1 MSERPS
7 FDELSAQER
16 RALLGKLLQQ
26 QRQKAQLSFAQ
37 ERLWFLQ
44 ELEPEN
50 AAQVVQ
56 AAVRL
61 AGALDL
67 TALRRSI
74 NEMLRRH
81 EALRAVY
88 VTRDGKPVQVI
99 VPLVELDV
107 SPVAV
112 GAVAEVAVAEARQ
125 PFDLAEGPLV
135 RARLLAVAPEE
146 HVLLFTVHH
155 IVSDGW
161 SMGVLVSELA
171 ALYEAFCQGWPVPL
185 AELPIQYADYAVWQR
200 DRLAGELLAGQLGY
214 WRDRLGGGPAAL
226 ELPADRPRPPVQSY
240 AGAAHTITLP
250 AGLAAQVRRFTQEH
264 RASLFMTA
272 LTAYTALLSRYTGQ
286 DDITVGTFI
295 ANRTRPETENLIGFF
310 VNTLVLRT
318 DTSGDPTF
326 AELLGRVRETCLG
339 GYAHQEIP
347 FELLLAELQPERDL
361 SRTPLFQ
368 TMLVVQ
374 NAPMPPLQ
382 LAGLQLDL
390 LPLPS
395 TRSNFDLTIWITEHG
410 DRLEATFDYNTD
422 LFDQPTIARLAGHW
436 QTLLAAGI
444 TDPSRHLSALPL
456 LTPAERHQLL
466 TGWNTPATT
475 PDGEATCLHQLFE
488 QQAGTAP
495 EAIAV
500 ISGTERLTYRQL
512 NWRANQLAHHLRA
525 LGVGP
530 DTPVA
535 LCLERSID
543 ALVATLAILKA
554 GGAYLPL
561 DPAYPAHRTGFM
573 LHDAAPPVLITR
585 QVLAARLPTG
595 PHTTICID
603 TDWPAIATQPTTNP
617 AATIH
622 PANLA
627 YIIYTSGST
636 GTPKGVLGLHGGMVN
651 CVRWLWRSYPFE
663 PEEVMAQRT
672 SLSFVDAVWETFAPL
687 LAGIPVAI
695 AADDVV
701 LDPERFIRFLADHHV
716 TRLVIVP
723 SLLRVLLNAAPDL
736 GSQLPELTH
745 WFSSGEALA
754 GDLLAQFTE
763 QVPGGN
769 LVNVY
774 GTSEVSA
781 NATHYEISTGT
792 PPVAATASA
801 PIGRPIRGAQVYLL
815 DRWLQPVPVG
825 VTGEICVGGK
835 GLARGYLNQAAMTRE
850 KFIPSP
856 FTDGGRLYR
865 TGDRG
870 RYRPD
875 GTIEYLGR
883 ADQQVK
889 IRGFRVELG
898 EPEAAMRSHPHVQDA
913 AVAVHEDGR
922 GGLVLAGYAVLAGD
936 ASLTAGELQDYLR
949 ARLPEYMVPA
959 ALVFMDSLPLTVTG
973 KLDRRALPLPGRDR
987 PSSGVPFVAPST
999 PTEEAL
1005 AEIFS
1010 GLLGL
1015 GRVGANDDF
1024 FALGGHSLVVIELLA
1039 KVRERFQVD
1048 FPMRILYETSTVA
1061 SLAAALESIRH
1072 AGISAAPSALDAV
1085 ADFEKEGVL
1094 DASIQPARA
1103 LPYTPEAEPGNVFVT
1118 GGTGFL
1124 GVHILYEVLRQ
1135 TKATVYCL
1143 VRAPDVEKGKLRIK
1157 EKMEASSLWDQRFSA
1172 RLVPVLGDLT
1182 KPLFGLS
1189 RERFDELAD
1198 TMGALYHSGAYV
1210 NFVFPYSALKA
1221 ANVRGTQEA
1230 IRLASHIRLK
1240 PLHHISLTDVALRR
1254 ADDGT
1259 WYIDE
1264 EPATEYPRGIFMSG
1278 YAQTKWVAERLI
1290 SIAQERGLPATIYR
1304 PGFIEGH
1311 SETGFCN
1318 TSSELCLTLKGC
1330 IKLGLAPDH
1339 DMSFDAAPVDYASK
1353 AVVYLSRQPESIGKI
1368 FNAVNTHPVPLH
1380 NVTDWISSL
1389 GYPLRRIPYDDWR
1402 REVIRVVATDPE
1414 HPLYPLLPYAVDEEI
1429 ARMPLA
1435 FPCDCTHTL
1444 TGLAGSGI
1452 SCPPIEPALLETCL
1466 KYMAEVGFLDQPQP
1480 RLGEESPVP
1489 S

>member
-1 MSERPS
+1 MSQTAATGGEHGAGASPAPS
-7 FDELSAQER
+7 GSYAFPA
-16 RALLGKLLQQ
+16 
-26 QRQKAQLSFAQ
+26 SFSQ
-37 ERLWFLQ
+37 ERLWILDQ
-44 ELEPEN
+44 LEADGSVYNMP
-50 AAQVVQ
+50 

-61 AGALDL
+61 RGSLDTAALGN
-67 TALRRSI
+67 ALNTI
-74 NEMLRRH
+74 VGRH
-81 EALRAVY
+81 EALRTIFSY
-88 VTRDGKPVQVI
+88 TDEQLFQVI

-171 ALYEAFCQGWPVPL
+171 ALYEAFCQGRPVPL

-573 LHDAAPPVLITR
+573 LDDAAPPVLITR

-636 GTPKGVLGLHGGMVN
+636 GTPKGVLIEHRSIVN
-651 CVRWLWRSYPFE
+651 YVEFAGQEFRIGPADRVLQFHSLTVDTHAEEIFPALSRGATLVIRPE
-663 PEEVMAQRT
+663 PMIDSATAFTRGCAELGITV
-672 SLSFVDAVWETFAPL
+672 VDLPTGYWHELT
-687 LAGIPVAI
+687 AGFDREQVTIPPSV
-695 AADDVV
+695 
-701 LDPERFIRFLADHHV
+701 
-716 TRLVIVP
+716 RLVII
-723 SLLRVLLNAAPDL
+723 AGEKA
-736 GSQLPELTH
+736 LPERLERWQHHVGERARLANTYGPTEATIVTTLCDLPG
-745 WFSSGEALA
+745 SGGL
-754 GDLLAQFTE
+754 
-763 QVPGGN
+763 
-769 LVNVY
+769 
-774 GTSEVSA
+774 
-781 NATHYEISTGT
+781 
-792 PPVAATASA
+792 PPRGREL
-801 PIGRPIRGAQVYLL
+801 PIGRPVGRVAAYVL
-815 DRWLQPVPVG
+815 DRHQQLLPAGVP
-825 VTGEICVGGK
+825 GELYAGGAAP
-835 GLARGYLNQAAMTRE
+835 ARGYLRRPALTAER
-850 KFIPSP
+850 FLPDP
-856 FTDGGRLYR
+856 FGPAPGARLYR
-865 TGDRG
+865 TGDIVRL
-870 RYRPD
+870 RPD
-875 GTIEYLGR
+875 GALEFIGR
-883 ADQQVK
+883 ADHQVK
-889 IRGFRVELG
+889 IRGFRIEPGEVEVALL
-898 EPEAAMRSHPHVQDA
+898 RHPGILDA
-913 AVAVHEDGR
+913 VVVAHDESPTGKR
-922 GGLVLAGYAVLAGD
+922 
-936 ASLTAGELQDYLR
+936 LTAYVVFEPGADQATISELRSFLGH
-949 ARLPEYMVPA
+949 
-959 ALVFMDSLPLTVTG
+959 SLPRYMIPATFVTLDQLPKTPGG
-973 KLDRRALPLPGRDR
+973 KIDRDALPLPGSAR
-987 PSSGVPFVAPST
+987 PRLGMEYVAPRNRA
-999 PTEEAL
+999 EHAL
-1005 AEIFS
+1005 AGMWS
-1010 GLLGL
+1010 DLLGL
-1015 GRVGANDDF
+1015 DQVGVHDDF
-1024 FALGGHSLVVIELLA
+1024 FELGGHSLLGVRLIFRVRKEFGIELPLFAVFQTPTIAGLA
-1039 KVRERFQVD
+1039 EGITRRVSELRGASVVD
-1048 FPMRILYETSTVA
+1048 ADDILQRIDDLPQEEVDLLLKEMLT
-1061 SLAAALESIRH
+1061 
-1072 AGISAAPSALDAV
+1072 
-1085 ADFEKEGVL
+1085 EKE
-1094 DASIQPARA
+1094 AS
-1103 LPYTPEAEPGNVFVT
+1103 
-1118 GGTGFL
+1118 
-1124 GVHILYEVLRQ
+1124 
-1135 TKATVYCL
+1135 
-1143 VRAPDVEKGKLRIK
+1143 
-1157 EKMEASSLWDQRFSA
+1157 
-1172 RLVPVLGDLT
+1172 
-1182 KPLFGLS
+1182 
-1189 RERFDELAD
+1189 DE
-1198 TMGALYHSGAYV
+1198 
-1210 NFVFPYSALKA
+1210 
-1221 ANVRGTQEA
+1221 
-1230 IRLASHIRLK
+1230 
-1240 PLHHISLTDVALRR
+1240 
-1254 ADDGT
+1254 
-1259 WYIDE
+1259 
-1264 EPATEYPRGIFMSG
+1264 
-1278 YAQTKWVAERLI
+1278 
-1290 SIAQERGLPATIYR
+1290 
-1304 PGFIEGH
+1304 
-1311 SETGFCN
+1311 
-1318 TSSELCLTLKGC
+1318 
-1330 IKLGLAPDH
+1330 
-1339 DMSFDAAPVDYASK
+1339 
-1353 AVVYLSRQPESIGKI
+1353 
-1368 FNAVNTHPVPLH
+1368 
-1380 NVTDWISSL
+1380 
-1389 GYPLRRIPYDDWR
+1389 
-1402 REVIRVVATDPE
+1402 
-1414 HPLYPLLPYAVDEEI
+1414 
-1429 ARMPLA
+1429 
-1435 FPCDCTHTL
+1435 
-1444 TGLAGSGI
+1444 
-1452 SCPPIEPALLETCL
+1452 
-1466 KYMAEVGFLDQPQP
+1466 
-1480 RLGEESPVP
+1480 
-1489 S
+1489 